1 MTTLKEQLAAR
12 SDMRERDVELP
23 EFNLAVRIRRM
34 TIGERKMITERFKLG
49 QNGADPIGAG
59 IAVTAMS
66 LVPPCSED
74 DIKEMPSA
82 VVDAVTDKINQFNG
96 WTKKGDAENVD
107 QFRPTA

>member
-1 MTTLKEQLAAR
+1 MATLKEQLASR
-12 SDMRERDVELP
+12 SDMRERDIELP
-23 EFNLAVRIRRM
+23 EFGLSVRIRRM

-49 QNGADPIGAG
+49 QTGSDPIGAG

-66 LVPPCSED
+66 LVPPCTED
-74 DIKEMPSA
+74 EIKEMPSA
-82 VVDAVTDKINQFNG
+82 VVDVVTEKINQFNG